1 MTDSR
6 KGMIDVIENMVAE
19 ELEVANK
26 SFPMFAS
33 WHEGY
38 AVIKEEVEEAAE
50 NMELITEEGMTYL
63 WSSIRMKDVDEDA
76 RVANV
81 EGIRKLAVEAIQ
93 ELIQVA
99 AMCDKSIKSMEKDIP
114 ADEVEDKENE

>member
-26 SFPMFAS
+26 SFPLFAS
-33 WHEGY
+33 WHESY

-50 NMELITEEGMTYL
+50 NMELITEEGMMYL
-63 WSSIRMKDVDEDA
+63 WNSIRMKDVDEDA

-93 ELIQVA
+93 ELVQVA